1 MAIVAGVDF
10 GTLSVRVTL
19 MDSVDGSVLAGASAN
34 YELKRSAAVPL
45 MGAQSHDDH
54 MAGLVSAMHDALQ
67 KAGISGSEVRALA
80 IDTTGSSVVMV
91 DKHLKPLADY
101 YLWCDHQAHEEARE
115 ITRLGQSEGLEAL
128 RWCGGTYSHEWGF
141 AKVLHFLRNNTDK
154 RADFYTALEHCDMVA
169 ATLCGITQLNE
180 LPRSLCGAGHK
191 WMYGKRW
198 GGLPP
203 QEFFSRIDPLFDGI
217 IEKMA
222 GRYLASDSIAGH
234 LSKEWAEKLGL
245 EAGIPIPIGALDAHW
260 DAIGS
265 GGQPGDVVNVIG
277 TSTCIISMGPADFEP
292 VAGLCG
298 VAADSVVP
306 GFAGIE
312 AGQSATGDVFSA
324 IAKRASSDV
333 GTLCTGIENFA
344 PCQTGL
350 LRLNWDNGD
359 RTVLV
364 RSDLSGVTLGW
375 DLNHEARDELHAA
388 IEGMAL
394 HVRIIIDRMREGGLK
409 PHRIVNAGGIPQKND
424 VLNQIYADVLNT
436 EVHVPSVSPVGTGSC
451 IFAAVAAGLHP
462 DIASA
467 QRFMAPSA
475 RIFYPRSTH
484 VAGYEELFVL
494 YREAYFGFGEG
505 QPVDLPGLLA
515 KLKAFRV
522 AKGALVGT
530 ALVHGHIIR
539 D

>member
-19 MDSVDGSVLAGASAN
+19 MDSDNGSVLAGASAG
-34 YELKRSAAVPL
+34 YELKRSAATPL

-54 MAGLVSAMHDALQ
+54 MAGLASAMQEALQ
-67 KAGISGSEVRALA
+67 KAGIAGSEVRALA

-91 DKHLKPLADY
+91 DENLRPLADY

-115 ITRLGQSEGLEAL
+115 ITRVGQAEGVEAL

-141 AKVLHFLRNNTDK
+141 AKVLHFLRHNPEK
-154 RADFYTALEHCDMVA
+154 RAQFYTALEHCDMVA
-169 ATLCGITQLNE
+169 ATLCGITERDE

-191 WMYGKRW
+191 WMYGSRW
-198 GGLPP
+198 GGFPP
-203 QEFFSRIDPLFDGI
+203 QAFFSRVDPLFNGI
-217 IEKMA
+217 LDKMA
-222 GRYLASDSIAGH
+222 GRYLASDAIAGH
-234 LSKEWAEKLGL
+234 LSEEWAGKLGL
-245 EAGIPIPIGALDAHW
+245 AAGIPIPVGALDAHW

-277 TSTCIISMGPADFEP
+277 TSTCIISMGPADFDP
-292 VAGLCG
+292 VEGLCG

-324 IAKRASSDV
+324 IAKRASSNV
-333 GTLCTGIENFA
+333 AKLSEGIEDFA

-388 IEGMAL
+388 IEGMAM
-394 HVRIIIDRMREGGLK
+394 HVRIIIDRMCEGGLQ
-409 PHRIVNAGGIPQKND
+409 PNRIVNAGGIPQKND
-424 VLNQIYADVLNT
+424 ILNQIYADVLNK
-436 EVHVPSVSPVGTGSC
+436 EVYVPSVSPVGTGSC

-462 DIASA
+462 DILTA
-467 QRFMAPSA
+467 QKAMAPAA
-475 RIFYPRSTH
+475 RVFHPRPTH
-484 VAGYEELFVL
+484 VPGYEKLFTL

-515 KLKAFRV
+515 RLKDFRV
-522 AKGALVGT
+522 GKGVF
-530 ALVHGHIIR
+530 
-539 D
+539 